1 MNLLQKAFGNLK
13 LGIKAKLGILIGVL
27 TFFILFMMFVI
38 VQQGLIS
45 ADAMQTAE
53 MQVAVAAIMRKLM
66 IFSVIIFVVGVT
78 GAVTVTQFVVIRP
91 LRSLRDAM
99 KIVGTGDL
107 TARVE
112 VMSQDE
118 LGLVAEACNKEYH
131 NLAKAMKIIRD
142 SSEQLAASSQQIA
155 ASSQEIAA
163 GNQSQSCEIQSAVA
177 TIQKATEAIQQ
188 VADSAT
194 RAARS
199 AAEATELAKGGGQSV
214 MEAVGSM
221 QQIQSSVKELGDS
234 SLQIGE
240 IIKVI
245 NEIAEQTNLLALNAA
260 IEAARA
266 GEHGKGFAVVA
277 DEVRKLAER
286 SGGATKEIEQ
296 LIVGI
301 QKGTSAA
308 VKAVEKG
315 SVVAG
320 KAGEALDAIIR
331 GANDVA
337 TMVESISNAS
347 RLQLAGNSEVVRS
360 VEAVADITQETAA
373 GAQETAAASQELAN
387 MADKMQR
394 LTERY
399 KLS

>member
-1 MNLLQKAFGNLK
+1 MFKKAYGNLK
-13 LGIKAKLGILIGVL
+13 MGIKAKLGILMGLL
-27 TFFILFMMFVI
+27 TVVILFMMFVI
-38 VQQGLIS
+38 VLTGLIS
-45 ADAMQTAE
+45 AEAMQTAE
-53 MQVAVAAIMRKLM
+53 MQVAVATIMRNLT
-66 IFSVIIFVVGVT
+66 IFSVIILVVSVIGGMTAAQLVI
-78 GAVTVTQFVVIRP
+78 IRP
-91 LRSLRDAM
+91 LRSLLNAM
-99 KIVGTGDL
+99 ETVGTGDL
-107 TARVE
+107 SARVE
-112 VMSQDE
+112 AMSQDE
-118 LGLVAEACNKEYH
+118 LGLVAETCNKEYR
-131 NLAKAMKIIRD
+131 NLAKLMKIIKD
-142 SSEQLAASSQQIA
+142 ASEQLAAASQQIA

-163 GNQSQSCEIQSAVA
+163 GNQNQSCEVQSAVV
-177 TIQKATEAIQQ
+177 TINKATEAIQQ
-188 VADSAT
+188 VADSAVQ
-194 RAARS
+194 AARS

-214 MEAVGSM
+214 MEAVDSM
-221 QQIQSSVKELGDS
+221 QQIQLSVKELGES

-315 SVVAG
+315 SIVAG

-331 GANDVA
+331 GANNVA
-337 TMVESISNAS
+337 AMVENISNAS
-347 RLQLAGNSEVVRS
+347 RLQLVNNDEVVRS
-360 VEAVADITQETAA
+360 VERVASITQEI
-373 GAQETAAASQELAN
+373 GRASCRA
-387 MADKMQR
+387 R
-394 LTERY
+394 V
-399 KLS
+399 

>member
-1 MNLLQKAFGNLK
+1 MGV
-13 LGIKAKLGILIGVL
+13 KAKLGILIGLL
-27 TFFILFMMFVI
+27 TLFILFMMFVI
-38 VQQGLIS
+38 VLTGLIS
-45 ADAMQTAE
+45 AEAMQTAQ
-53 MQVAVAAIMRKLM
+53 MQVAVAAIMRNLA
-66 IFSVIIFVVGVT
+66 IFSVIVLVFSVAGGVM
-78 GAVTVTQFVVIRP
+78 AAQFVIIRP
-91 LRSLRDAM
+91 LSSLLDAM
-99 KIVGTGDL
+99 KTVEAGDL

-118 LGLVAEACNKEYH
+118 LGQVAEACNKEYH
-131 NLAKAMKIIRD
+131 NLAKAMQIIRD
-142 SSEQLAASSQQIA
+142 SSEQLSASSQQIA

-163 GNQSQSCEIQSAVA
+163 GNQNQSCEVQRAVS
-177 TIQKATEAIQQ
+177 TIKKATEAIQQ

-199 AAEATELAKGGGQSV
+199 AAEATELAKDGGQSV
-214 MEAVGSM
+214 MEAVDSM
-221 QQIQSSVKELGDS
+221 QQIQSSVKELGNS

-240 IIKVI
+240 IVKVI

-277 DEVRKLAER
+277 DEVKKLAER

-296 LIVGI
+296 LIAGI

-308 VKAVEKG
+308 IKAVAHG

-320 KAGEALDAIIR
+320 KAGDALDAIIR
-331 GANDVA
+331 GSNDVA
-337 TMVESISNAS
+337 AMVENISNAS
-347 RLQLAGNSEVVRS
+347 RLQLANNEEVVRS
-360 VEAVADITQETAA
+360 VEAVADITLETAA
-373 GAQETAAASQELAN
+373 GAQETAASSQELAV
-387 MADKMQR
+387 MAEKMQR

>member
-1 MNLLQKAFGNLK
+1 MFKKAYGNLK
-13 LGIKAKLGILIGVL
+13 LGIKAKLGFLVGLL

-38 VQQGLIS
+38 VFQGLIS
-45 ADAMQTAE
+45 AEAMQTAE
-53 MQVAVAAIMRKLM
+53 MQVAMTAIMRNLAV
-66 IFSVIIFVVGVT
+66 FSVFVFVFSVAGGVT
-78 GAVTVTQFVVIRP
+78 VAQFVIIRP
-91 LRSLRDAM
+91 LQSLLDAM
-99 KIVGTGDL
+99 KTVGTGDL

-118 LGLVAEACNKEYH
+118 LGLVAKACNKEYH

-142 SSEQLAASSQQIA
+142 ASEQLSASSEQIA

-163 GNQSQSCEIQSAVA
+163 GNQNQSCEVQSAVA
-177 TIQKATEAIQQ
+177 TIKKATEAIQQ

-199 AAEATELAKGGGQSV
+199 AAEATGLAKDGGQSV
-214 MEAVGSM
+214 MEAVDSM

-308 VKAVEKG
+308 VKAVAHG
-315 SVVAG
+315 SIVAG

-331 GANDVA
+331 GSNDVA
-337 TMVESISNAS
+337 AMVENISNAS
-347 RLQLAGNSEVVRS
+347 RSQLANNEEVVRS
-360 VEAVADITQETAA
+360 VEKVADITQETAA
-373 GAQETAAASQELAN
+373 GAQETAASSQELAM
-387 MADKMQR
+387 MADRMQR